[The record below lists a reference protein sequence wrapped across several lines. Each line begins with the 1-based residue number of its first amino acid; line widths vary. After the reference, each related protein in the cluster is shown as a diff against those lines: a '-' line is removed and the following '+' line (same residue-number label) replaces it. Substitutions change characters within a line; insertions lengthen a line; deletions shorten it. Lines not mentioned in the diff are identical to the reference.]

1 MAPES
6 IAQNPDIRFLGRVLG
21 DVIRE
26 LGGDALFR
34 RIEYIRSTSVDRH
47 RGVAGADAV
56 DSGLEA
62 LTLDD
67 TLSFVRGFM
76 LFSLLA
82 NLAEDRQGTG
92 AETGATMS
100 AVIAQLAADGIDNDA
115 VMAALGGALVAPV
128 LTAHPTEVR
137 RKSMIDHK
145 ARIADLMHMRDA
157 GTIETQDGDGVEAA
171 IRRQIA
177 LLWQTRPLRRDRLYV
192 ADEVENALAW
202 LREVFLPE
210 IPALYARWDR
220 ALGHRTPGFLRVGS
234 WIGGDRDGN
243 PFVDAA
249 ALKLATTRAGET
261 VLLHYLDAVHAMGSE
276 LSISTE
282 LAEVDAAVL
291 ALAQASGDTAPSR
304 TDEAYRRAVTGIYA
318 RLAASFEARVGKAPP
333 RPTRLS
339 ATPYPDAAAFRD
351 DLVTLANGLARN
363 GLATAGAL
371 ARLIRAVDV
380 FGFHLARLDLR
391 QNSDVHARCVADLF
405 KAAGVEADYEALD
418 EDARVALL
426 RRELANPRP
435 LTGAQL
441 DHNEET
447 RGELAILAAAVE
459 AREKFG
465 PAVIGTAIISKTDAV
480 SDLLELLVMLKEAG
494 LYRAGDSAA
503 SLMPVPLF
511 ETIGDLEAGPA
522 IMAQFFAIPELGDL
536 ARARGHQEVMV
547 GYSDSNK
554 DGGYL
559 TSVWSLHQASLA
571 LKPGFDA
578 AGVRMQLFHGRGG
591 AVGRG
596 GGSAFAAIRA
606 QPPGTVGGR
615 IRITEQ
621 GEVIAAK
628 YGSRE
633 AAAVNLEAM
642 AAATIAATLSPP
654 ELDAKDA
661 QRFGAAMDALSAH
674 AFREYRALVYDT
686 PGFRQFFRT
695 MTPIAEIATLKIG
708 SRPASR
714 TKSDAIEDLRAI
726 PWVFSWAQARV
737 MLPGWYGAGLAF
749 AAFDDKGLLR
759 EMATR
764 WPFLG
769 ATLANME
776 MVLAKSDM
784 DVAARYAELAKD
796 TGGPEIFPRIRDA
809 WHVTRDAVL
818 DLTGQS
824 RLLEANPALDVS
836 IRLRTPYVEPLN
848 LLQIELLKRHRGGES
863 DARVAEGIQLSINA
877 IATALRNSG

>member
-1 MAPES
+1 MSFANW
-6 IAQNPDIRFLGRVLG
+6 A
-21 DVIRE
+21 
-26 LGGDALFR
+26 ATHCFR
-34 RIEYIRSTSVDRH
+34 RIEYIRSASVDRH
-47 RGVAGADAV
+47 RGMAGADAV

-318 RLAASFEARVGKAPP
+318 RLAASFEARVGKVPP

-405 KAAGVEADYEALD
+405 KMAGVEADYEALD

-642 AAATIAATLSPP
+642 AAATIAATL
-654 ELDAKDA
+654 
-661 QRFGAAMDALSAH
+661 
-674 AFREYRALVYDT
+674 
-686 PGFRQFFRT
+686 
-695 MTPIAEIATLKIG
+695 
-708 SRPASR
+708 RPAR
-714 TKSDAIEDLRAI
+714 TRC
-726 PWVFSWAQARV
+726 
-737 MLPGWYGAGLAF
+737 
-749 AAFDDKGLLR
+749 KGR
-759 EMATR
+759 
-764 WPFLG
+764 
-769 ATLANME
+769 
-776 MVLAKSDM
+776 
-784 DVAARYAELAKD
+784 
-796 TGGPEIFPRIRDA
+796 
-809 WHVTRDAVL
+809 
-818 DLTGQS
+818 
-824 RLLEANPALDVS
+824 
-836 IRLRTPYVEPLN
+836 
-848 LLQIELLKRHRGGES
+848 
-863 DARVAEGIQLSINA
+863 
-877 IATALRNSG
+877 TALRRSDGRAVGACLPRISRAGLRHTGVPAILSHDDADCRDRDIEDRIAPRQPHQIRRDRGFAGHPLGLFMGAGASDAARLVRRGPRLRGVRRQGTAARNGDALAVPRRDTGQYGNGAGEIGHGCRRALCRTGEGHRRTRNLPRASAMLGM